1 MESRPPIMED
11 AAIKHIIALCEDTQ
25 VPCHIVHLA
34 TGNAIRK
41 HKYNFATYSKTI
53 NIPTAVFPIY
63 PKFSSTP
70 HKIWLYIHPKL
81 DLRTSQNLV
90 VYSTIIFIFFFT
102 NFRSFRRR
110 PKCWIAHFCWI
121 MSPLLESDIRQ
132 NSRCKC
138 GIQMLSTNSWE
149 MA

>member
-1 MESRPPIMED
+1 MED

-70 HKIWLYIHPKL
+70 HKIWLYQSHKKRSSDRNMRFFISGHIH
-81 DLRTSQNLV
+81 S
-90 VYSTIIFIFFFT
+90 
-102 NFRSFRRR
+102 
-110 PKCWIAHFCWI
+110 
-121 MSPLLESDIRQ
+121 
-132 NSRCKC
+132 
-138 GIQMLSTNSWE
+138 IQKI
-149 MA
+149 